1 MVIVLSRNIIA
12 GYTAHLP
19 GSKCGKCNSLAPPIR
34 FARQVNKCFRAFL
47 HCSGPM
53 PAKKGPGYSGAFLSK
68 HPISVAG
75 GRRHSTVVSR
85 PIRLDRMGWRRI
97 GVAASKLLA
106 RRHAFQPL
114 IVMMPGGGRRL
125 YRQCSDQQSSED
137 GKNFRS
143 HCYLPLRDSPEKCG
157 LRLPACSM

>member
-1 MVIVLSRNIIA
+1 MVFVLSRNTIA

-53 PAKKGPGYSGAFLSK
+53 LAKKSPEYAGAFLSK
-68 HPISVAG
+68 HPMSVAG

-85 PIRLDRMGWRRI
+85 PIRLDRVGWRRI
-97 GVAASKLLA
+97 GIAVSKLLA
-106 RRHAFQPL
+106 RRRAFQSS
-114 IVMMPGGGRRL
+114 IVMMFGGSGRL
-125 YRQCSDQQSSED
+125 YCQCGYQRSTED
-137 GKNFRS
+137 GKN
-143 HCYLPLRDSPEKCG
+143 
-157 LRLPACSM
+157 